1 MITQPTKYNLNCKK
15 TMLRVPPRRYA
26 TQAFLTYKK
35 PTNKSKNMGKN
46 KYLHIASA
54 H

>member
-15 TMLRVPPRRYA
+15 AMLKVPPRSYA
-26 TQAFLTYKK
+26 TPAFLTNKK
-35 PTNKSKNMGKN
+35 PTNKSENMWKN